1 MRAGLSCALYE
12 KQFCGGQAATTNWIE
27 NYPGFPD
34 GIGGPELSMAMAEQ
48 AQKLGLEICYDEI
61 TELHLTDTERY
72 AIAGGKR
79 IDARTVVLCMG
90 ATPRPLGLAE
100 EERLRGRGVSYCA
113 TCDGAFFRG
122 KEVCVVGGGDTA
134 MEDALYLARFAS
146 KVTIIHR
153 RDSFRA
159 AQALVRRVQQTSNVK
174 ILYHTVVKALRGEER
189 LEEIVVQNTLSGA
202 ESAFR
207 TQGLFVAVGTVPQ
220 TELLAGQL
228 ALQEGYVIAG
238 EEHPNQRARCICCG
252 GYPHEAPASG
262 DLRRFGRR
270 GRSSNGSGGL
280 KQHRNRIVEKDG
292 FFGEET
298 RYA

>member
-1 MRAGLSCALYE
+1 MHGRN
-12 KQFCGGQAATTNWIE
+12 TT
-27 NYPGFPD
+27 
-34 GIGGPELSMAMAEQ
+34 
-48 AQKLGLEICYDEI
+48 
-61 TELHLTDTERY
+61 
-72 AIAGGKR
+72 
-79 IDARTVVLCMG
+79 
-90 ATPRPLGLAE
+90 PLGLAE

-159 AQALVRRVQQTSNVK
+159 AQALVRRVQQTPNVE
-174 ILYHTVVKALRGEER
+174 ILYHTVVKALRGEEQ
-189 LEEIVVQNTLSGA
+189 LEEIVVQNTLSEA

-220 TELLAGQL
+220 TELLAGAVGASGGL
-228 ALQEGYVIAG
+228 CHRRRG
-238 EEHPNQRARCICCG
+238 HPNQRARCICCG

-270 GRSSNGSGGL
+270 GRSGNGSGGL

-292 FFGEET
+292 FFREET

>member
-1 MRAGLSCALYE
+1 MLDSLIIGGGPAGLTAGIYLMRAGLSCALYE

-48 AQKLGLEICYDEI
+48 AQKLGLEIRYDEI

-134 MEDALYLARFAS
+134 MEDALYLARFAP

-159 AQALVRRVQQTSNVK
+159 AQALVRRVQQTPNVK
-174 ILYHTVVKALRGEER
+174 ILYRKSPQGRRAAGRNCRAKYPQRGGIRIPNAGVVCRRGH
-189 LEEIVVQNTLSGA
+189 S
-202 ESAFR
+202 SADR
-207 TQGLFVAVGTVPQ
+207 AAGRAVG
-220 TELLAGQL
+220 A
-228 ALQEGYVIAG
+228 
-238 EEHPNQRARCICCG
+238 
-252 GYPHEAPASG
+252 
-262 DLRRFGRR
+262 
-270 GRSSNGSGGL
+270 SGGL
-280 KQHRNRIVEKDG
+280 CHRR
-292 FFGEET
+292 
-298 RYA
+298 